1 MTSKTISIGKYRSI
15 QRCSTPDGLF
25 GILAI
30 DHQDSLKRA
39 LRPDAPE
46 TCTPDDMTAFKLQVV
61 GQLIAQST
69 GVLLDPFHS
78 AAQAITA
85 GTLGHKG
92 LLVELEKADY
102 ALEPLP
108 LDVDITPNW
117 SVDQIK
123 KMGADGVKL
132 FFYYN
137 PFETEHA
144 ARQNAVIQQVGEA
157 CAHYDIPL
165 YAEPIVYGV
174 GDGHSKRK
182 LVIES
187 AKQTAQFGVDV
198 LKLEFPL
205 DVTQYPD
212 PATWGEACEELTDA
226 LDIPW
231 VLLSA
236 GVSFETFARQVEVAC
251 KAGAAGFIVGRAIW
265 GDAARIEDA
274 AQRDAWLTSVGAQ
287 RMQLLQAITA
297 LHGRAW
303 HQQYAPPPIT
313 SNWFEAYQEMSS

>member
-15 QRCSTPDGLF
+15 QRCSTPEGLF

-39 LRPDAPE
+39 LDPDAPD
-46 TCTPDDMTAFKLQVV
+46 TCTPDDLTAFKLQVV
-61 GQLIAQST
+61 GQLLGEAT
-69 GVLLDPFHS
+69 GVLLDPLYS
-78 AAQAITA
+78 AAQAVTQH
-85 GTLGHKG
+85 TLGYKG

-102 ALEPLP
+102 AMEPLP

-137 PFETEHA
+137 PFEADHA
-144 ARQNAVIQQVGEA
+144 ARQNAVLQQVGEA

-165 YAEPIVYGV
+165 YAEPIVYGA
-174 GDGHSKRK
+174 GDEHSKRE

-205 DVTQYPD
+205 DVEQHQD
-212 PATWGEACEELTDA
+212 VALWQEACEELTAA

-236 GVSFETFARQVEVAC
+236 GVSFETFAKQVEVAC
-251 KAGAAGFIVGRAIW
+251 KAGASGFIVGRAVW
-265 GDAARIEDA
+265 GDAARIDDVQ
-274 AQRDAWLTSVGAQ
+274 QRQDWLTTVGCQ

-297 LHGRAW
+297 LYGHAW
-303 HQQYAPPPIT
+303 HQHYAPPSIT
-313 SNWFEAYQEMSS
+313 TNWFDTYPEMSS